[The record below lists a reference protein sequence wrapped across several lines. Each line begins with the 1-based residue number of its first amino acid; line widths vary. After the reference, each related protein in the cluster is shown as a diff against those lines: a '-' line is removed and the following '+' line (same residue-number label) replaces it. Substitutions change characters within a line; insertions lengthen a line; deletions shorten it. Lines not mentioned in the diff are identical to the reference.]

1 MASCEVLWR
10 DKTKPTGS
18 LGRLE
23 TIATRL
29 AGIQRSLPPQETPAR
44 LLLFAGSHGVADAG
58 VSAYP
63 SIVNLQMLANFR
75 AGGAAIN
82 VLCRHSAIALS
93 VVDCGVAAPTKNIAV
108 ARAMTSGETRKAFL
122 LGWNS
127 VPRDTALLGLGEMG
141 IGNTTIASA
150 LTAACL
156 QVPVTRVTG
165 VGTGVGERQRRQK
178 MQVIRAA
185 LDLHRLELADPWTRL
200 QAIGGREIAAI
211 VGAILRAVSWRI
223 PVFLD
228 GFIVTAAATVAL
240 EMCPSSR
247 YALFASHRSS
257 EPGHDLLLKH
267 LGLDPLLDLG
277 LCLGEGTG
285 AALAISLAQVSLR
298 LLREM
303 ATFSSAGVATSES
316 AVA

>member
-1 MASCEVLWR
+1 MASCEGLWR

-44 LLLFAGSHGVADAG
+44 LLLFAGSHGVADVG

-93 VVDCGVAAPTKNIAV
+93 VVDCGVAVPTKNIAV

-228 GFIVTAAATVAL
+228 GFIVTAAATVAW

-247 YALFASHRSS
+247 YALFASHRAS
-257 EPGHDLLLKH
+257 EPGHDLLLKY